1 MAEHSLELDE
11 DDNHSAGGHGDDDHD
26 AADHG
31 GQGDHAKMAVK
42 IVMVTMKMAADKK
55 VPPVAGSVVART
67 CGANTVWKCHLEMFI
82 DHLFNIIVK
91 MVQKQGIFCDYDP
104 LKSAVQRNYF
114 LPRFR

>member
-11 DDNHSAGGHGDDDHD
+11 DGGDDDHSAGGRSDDHHD

-31 GQGDHAKMAVK
+31 SQGDDGKMAMTVK

-67 CGANTVWKCHLEMFI
+67 
-82 DHLFNIIVK
+82 
-91 MVQKQGIFCDYDP
+91 
-104 LKSAVQRNYF
+104 
-114 LPRFR
+114 

>member
-11 DDNHSAGGHGDDDHD
+11 DGGDDDHSAGGRSDDHHD

-31 GQGDHAKMAVK
+31 SQGDDGKMAMTVK

-67 CGANTVWKCHLEMFI
+67 CGTNTVWKCHLEMFI
-82 DHLFNIIVK
+82 DHLFNIFVK
-91 MVQKQGIFCDYDP
+91 MVQKQGIFCD
-104 LKSAVQRNYF
+104 
-114 LPRFR
+114 